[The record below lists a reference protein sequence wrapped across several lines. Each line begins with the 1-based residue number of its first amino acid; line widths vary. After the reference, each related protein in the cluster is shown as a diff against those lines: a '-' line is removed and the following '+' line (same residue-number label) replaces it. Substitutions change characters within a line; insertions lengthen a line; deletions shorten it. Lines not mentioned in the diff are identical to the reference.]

1 MRTIK
6 LKKGLNI
13 ELAGKAALHV
23 ATISQPDTVAIVPD
37 HFKGIIPKVA
47 VKEGDTVKAGSVLL
61 FDKNHPELKIVSPVS
76 GIVAEIARGERRKLL
91 YVSVKRDIE
100 TRYEQFGKINLNSSR
115 EEILNALLAAGFGA
129 FIRQRPYDIVANPT
143 VAPKAIF
150 ISAFDSAPLAPDYNF
165 VLKGQASTIQ
175 TALSTLA
182 KLTDGKVY
190 YSINPHTSAELKNMK
205 DVEIT
210 EFIGDHP
217 AGNVGVQ
224 INHLNPI
231 NKGEVVWTL
240 NIQDVALLGRFITTG
255 VVNFTK
261 TIAVAGPEV
270 IEPTYVK
277 AVYGTSISAITDCN
291 VSKGINVRF
300 INGNVLSGTQIFE
313 NGVLSPFANV
323 ISVIAEGDTADEFAG
338 WAMPRLNKF
347 SNSNLFATKII
358 RKIFPK
364 AQFDFDARI
373 LGGERAFIMSGEM
386 EQVFPMDILP
396 EQLLKA
402 MIAKNIDKMEQLG
415 AFEVA
420 PEDFALCEFVCTSK
434 IELQK
439 IVREALDYMKKEL
452 E

>member
-1 MRTIK
+1 
-6 LKKGLNI
+6 
-13 ELAGKAALHV
+13 
-23 ATISQPDTVAIVPD
+23 
-37 HFKGIIPKVA
+37 
-47 VKEGDTVKAGSVLL
+47 
-61 FDKNHPELKIVSPVS
+61 
-76 GIVAEIARGERRKLL
+76 
-91 YVSVKRDIE
+91 
-100 TRYEQFGKINLNSSR
+100 
-115 EEILNALLAAGFGA
+115 
-129 FIRQRPYDIVANPT
+129 
-143 VAPKAIF
+143 
-150 ISAFDSAPLAPDYNF
+150 
-165 VLKGQASTIQ
+165 
-175 TALSTLA
+175 
-182 KLTDGKVY
+182 
-190 YSINPHTSAELKNMK
+190 
-205 DVEIT
+205 
-210 EFIGDHP
+210 
-217 AGNVGVQ
+217 
-224 INHLNPI
+224 I

-255 VVNFTK
+255 VVDFTK

-277 AVYGTSISAITDCN
+277 AVYGTPISVITDCN